1 MKCKGIGKIKYICV
15 RTCETNGIIQQVYR
29 SFFDPEMNIL
39 I

>member
-15 RTCETNGIIQQVYR
+15 RTCDTNGIIQQVFR
-29 SFFDPEMNIL
+29 PFLDQETNIL